1 MNAINKIKIYLNLLR
16 YKGLREKIKYSK
28 NGEDLFLSNYFKD
41 ISDGRY
47 IDVGAF
53 HPFRN
58 SNTYFLYKKGWSGIN
73 IDFNKTS
80 IDLFNIARPKDVNI
94 KSAISDGK
102 KKIKIYQ
109 NKDLGIMNTANIE
122 YASIFLKKNFNSK
135 DVWSDSLNNVLE
147 KHDDKNL
154 QYELL
159 DLDAE
164 GSDYL
169 ILKSIN
175 FEKYIFKLI
184 LVETHRFNSYT
195 KEETNKI
202 HIFLKSKSYKYI
214 KSIGETSVFENLYW
228 KK

>member
-80 IDLFNIARPKDVNI
+80 IDLFNISRPKDYNI
-94 KSAISDGK
+94 CAAISDK
-102 KKIKIYQ
+102 VESRDFFIDHFFSPVNTIEKSFYESADKNISFKKLKRKKINTKTFEEVTREIIDIPKI
-109 NKDLGIMNTANIE
+109 NFLNIDCE
-122 YASIFLKKNFNSK
+122 GHDHSVLTSFNLKKYRP
-135 DVWSDSLNNVLE
+135 DLICIE
-147 KHDDKNL
+147 THDDDGNEKNECKDIVEML
-154 QYELL
+154 N
-159 DLDAE
+159 
-164 GSDYL
+164 
-169 ILKSIN
+169 IN
-175 FEKYIFKLI
+175 NYKIFQRCGPSTI
-184 LVETHRFNSYT
+184 FT
-195 KEETNKI
+195 K
-202 HIFLKSKSYKYI
+202 
-214 KSIGETSVFENLYW
+214 
-228 KK
+228 